1 MERPPLHSTGRA
13 APVNWGCALVLGIAA
28 AAVAA
33 VANAVGE
40 KPTEEYAGAMR
51 TLEIAAR
58 GLGEAL
64 DARDHA
70 TMNEHV
76 IDARP
81 AIELVQQYWREREAA
96 ESDDVEAAVEAIRA
110 VSKSVSEISVAV
122 HLMTLSPNP
131 VAVDGATLALGNLR
145 AACAACHAAHRVEQ
159 PDGSFLIR

>member
-1 MERPPLHSTGRA
+1 MRA
-13 APVNWGCALVLGIAA
+13 WKGFLARRCGLVLGIAA
-28 AAVAA
+28 VSVALG
-33 VANAVGE
+33 ANAVGE
-40 KPTEEYAGAMR
+40 KPTEEYSGAMR
-51 TLEIAAR
+51 ALDAAAR
-58 GLGEAL
+58 GLAEAL
-64 DARDHA
+64 EARDHA

-96 ESDDVEAAVEAIRA
+96 GTEDVEEAVEAIRA

-131 VAVDGATLALGNLR
+131 VAVDGATLALGNMR

-159 PDGSFLIR
+159 PDGSYLIR

>member
-1 MERPPLHSTGRA
+1 MRGGFSARR
-13 APVNWGCALVLGIAA
+13 CALVLGIAA
-28 AAVAA
+28 ASVALG
-33 VANAVGE
+33 ANAVGE
-40 KPTEEYAGAMR
+40 KPTEEYSGAMR
-51 TLEIAAR
+51 ALDAAAR
-58 GLGEAL
+58 GLAEAL
-64 DARDHA
+64 EARDHA

-96 ESDDVEAAVEAIRA
+96 GAEDVEEAVEAIRA

-131 VAVDGATLALGNLR
+131 VAVDGATLALGNMR

-159 PDGSFLIR
+159 PDGSYLIR

>member
-1 MERPPLHSTGRA
+1 M
-13 APVNWGCALVLGIAA
+13 
-28 AAVAA
+28 AVAGA
-33 VANAVGE
+33 AGE

-51 TLEIAAR
+51 TLDTAAR
-58 GLGEAL
+58 GLAEAL
-64 DARDHA
+64 EARDHA

-96 ESDDVEAAVEAIRA
+96 GAEDVEEAVEAIRA

-131 VAVDGATLALGNLR
+131 VAVDGAELALGNMR

-159 PDGSFLIR
+159 PDGSYLIR